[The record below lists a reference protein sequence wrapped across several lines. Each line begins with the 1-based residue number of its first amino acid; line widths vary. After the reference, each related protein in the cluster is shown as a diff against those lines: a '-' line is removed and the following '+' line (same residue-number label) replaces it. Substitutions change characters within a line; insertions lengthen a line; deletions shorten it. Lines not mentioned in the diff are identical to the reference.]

1 MPRTFTLDEATAL
14 LPRLRELL
22 AEMQEQ
28 KTALARAREGL
39 GEMVQ
44 LASGNG
50 HLLESEVTAKREEAK
65 GLTDRLNELVAE
77 LNRMGCEL
85 KGLDEGLI
93 DFRAEREGRTV
104 YLCWK
109 LGEPEIVYWH
119 GLDTGFANRQPL

>member
-1 MPRTFTLDEATAL
+1 MPRTFTLDEANAL

-22 AEMQEQ
+22 GEMQE
-28 KTALARAREGL
+28 KKGALARAREEL

-50 HLLESEVTAKREEAK
+50 HLLEAEVTAKRLEAT
-65 GLTDRLNELVAE
+65 GPTDRLNELLAE
-77 LNRMGCEL
+77 LNGMGCEL

-93 DFRAEREGRTV
+93 DFRAEREGHTV

-109 LGEPEIVYWH
+109 LGEPEIAYWH
-119 GLDTGFANRQPL
+119 GLDTGFASRQPL

>member
-22 AEMQEQ
+22 GEMQE
-28 KTALARAREGL
+28 KKAALARAREEL

-44 LASGNG
+44 LASSNG
-50 HLLESEVTAKREEAK
+50 HLLEAEVTAKRKEAK
-65 GLTDRLNELVAE
+65 GQADRLNELLAE
-77 LNRMGCEL
+77 LNGMGCEL

-109 LGEPEIVYWH
+109 LSEPEIAYWH
-119 GLDTGFANRQPL
+119 GLDTGFASRQPL

>member
-22 AEMQEQ
+22 GEMQEQ
-28 KTALARAREGL
+28 KAALNRAREEL

-50 HLLESEVTAKREEAK
+50 HLLESEVTAKRKEAK
-65 GLTDRLNELVAE
+65 APADRLNELVAE
-77 LNRMGCEL
+77 LNGMGCEL

-109 LGEPEIVYWH
+109 LGEPEIAYWH
-119 GLDTGFANRQPL
+119 GLDTGFASRQPL